1 MDKPQIPD
9 APGLAWRP
17 RKNAWAA
24 VWLARQDIAK
34 RGFEP
39 ATHQILVLTAPPTEA
54 QEMDI
59 RAVCV
64 RLQEEMYAFGAPRPA
79 IFGGRVRDLI
89 NIYETHP
96 KSTYRT
102 ARPGT
107 RKGYNSHIR
116 KINSAIGG
124 KLLADLGADEITDLY
139 DAIRWPDGRDNPEGR
154 EHVSMA
160 HGTLTQLR
168 MMLTFGAVFE
178 VEKARRDQVS
188 ECRRLRDI
196 LTMLKFENG
205 KGRDEAMTLRQC
217 EDIIAAAELPS
228 IALAQAFQFDLR
240 LRQRD
245 AIGEWVK
252 DREPGITDVTRPG
265 YKWLRGLRH
274 EEISST
280 MLLEH
285 KMSKSNKGKI
295 IKADLNNHPM
305 ILAELAK
312 IPPEKRFG
320 PIVVCELTGRPWT
333 QSNFRRHWREAAKK
347 AGVPASVWNMD
358 SRPGGI
364 TETIEATNG
373 NIEAAR
379 KQAGHSDIRTTQK
392 YSRRQLESN
401 SDTAARVLDFRTKNA
416 S

>member
-34 RGFEP
+34 KGFKP
-39 ATHQILVLTAPPTEA
+39 TTQQILVLTQAPTEA
-54 QEMDI
+54 QEHTI
-59 RAVCV
+59 RSACV
-64 RLQEEMYAFGAPRPA
+64 RLQEEMYEFGNEQPKGFA
-79 IFGGRVRDLI
+79 GRVRDLI
-89 NIYETHP
+89 NAYETHP
-96 KSTYRT
+96 KSTYRK
-102 ARPGT
+102 ARPYT
-107 RKGYNSHIR
+107 RKGYDSHLR
-116 KINSAIGG
+116 NLDRRVGG
-124 KLLADLGADEITDLY
+124 KLLTELGADEITDLY
-139 DAIRWPDGRDNPEGR
+139 DAIRWPDGQDNPDGR
-154 EHVSMA
+154 QHISMA
-160 HGTLTQLR
+160 HGAMTQLR

-178 VEKARRDQVS
+178 IEKTPRDRIS

-196 LTMLKFENG
+196 LSLLKFENG

-245 AIGEWVK
+245 VIGEWVK
-252 DREPGITDVTRPG
+252 DREPGISDITRPG

-285 KMSKSNKGKI
+285 KMSKSNKGKV
-295 IKADLNNHPM
+295 IKADLNHHPM

-312 IPPEKRFG
+312 VPPENRFG
-320 PIVVCELTGRPWT
+320 PVIVCELTGRPWT
-333 QSNFRRHWREAAKK
+333 MNTFRKHWREAAKK
-347 AGVPASVWNMD
+347 AGVPASVWNTD
-358 SRPGGI
+358 SRAGGI

-379 KQAGHSDIRTTQK
+379 KQAGHSDIKTTQK

-401 SDTAARVLDFRTKNA
+401 NETAAKVLDFRAKNA